1 MTSIPPTSRSD
12 RVRGKLSDI
21 LWPGFLWPV
30 VWIAILVTAGGVGL
44 RAVTVMT
51 RNPPLPDCTQAA
63 SFDTDSER
71 LLCAQASVQSGS
83 AQALIEAIELV
94 APWPTSHPLYEEA
107 NRLMNR
113 WSRALLEELEA
124 MVQQGD
130 IRQAKALAGRIPE
143 RVESYS
149 QVEDAIAQWD
159 QEWET
164 GREFEAKVTQAIAA
178 QNWRGARRAAQ
189 DLKILNTRYW
199 VVTRHNQLKEKIDRE
214 ETARRQLNQAR
225 QLAKSGDLQTLGKAL
240 AIAEGMNLETAA
252 WREAKPDV
260 DRWAKK
266 VLQYSFKK
274 WEEEDIDAAIA
285 IVQLVPPDLALTPE
299 AQDLV
304 RFGHAQR
311 LAVGHYDQWLP
322 SYAQIYSLIEAI
334 QAVQQISPDSPFYE
348 EAQASLT
355 QWQQKLVD
363 MVQLQYASRLAQT
376 GQRAS
381 YQMAIAEA
389 EQITQERPQRVQAQ
403 TLVSHW
409 QKEIE
414 RIEDRPI
421 LTRAVQL
428 ASAGGKAN
436 LRSAIAE
443 ASKVAQGRAL
453 RIQGQTYIAEWLDR
467 IEMIEDQPIL
477 TKAEQLASSGKLK
490 QAIAEAQKIAKGR
503 ALRDQAQA
511 AIKSWNETV
520 ETREDR
526 PILVRAES
534 LAAQG
539 SLTAAIEVA
548 AQIAPGRALYS
559 EARSSI
565 ALWSDERAYIWS
577 LEAPA
582 VESYADEAPYADEGD
597 SYDEGY
603 YADDSYE
610 DDYSDSYNSD
620 F

>member
-1 MTSIPPTSRSD
+1 MTSTPPTSRSA
-12 RVRGKLSDI
+12 RVRGTLSD
-21 LWPGFLWPV
+21 LLGPGFLWPV
-30 VWIAILVTAGGVGL
+30 VWIAILVTAGGVSL

-63 SFDTDSER
+63 SFDSDSER

-83 AQALIEAIELV
+83 AQAIIEAIELV
-94 APWPTSHPLYEEA
+94 APWPSSHPLYGEA
-107 NRLMNR
+107 NRLMNQ
-113 WSRALLEELEA
+113 WSRALLEELEE
-124 MVQQGD
+124 MVQRGE

-159 QEWET
+159 AEWET

-178 QNWRGARRAAQ
+178 QNWTGARRATQ
-189 DLKILNTRYW
+189 DIKVLNTRYW
-199 VVTRHNQLKEKIDRE
+199 VITRHNQLKEKIDRE

-225 QLAKSGDLQTLGKAL
+225 TLAKSGDLQKLGEAL
-240 AIAEGMNLETAA
+240 AIAQGMNLETAA
-252 WREAKPDV
+252 WEDAKPDV
-260 DRWAKK
+260 DRWAKA

-285 IVQLVPPDLALTPE
+285 IVQLVPPDLTLTSE

-304 RFGHAQR
+304 RFGHAQQ

-322 SYAQIYSLIEAI
+322 SYAQVYNLLEAI
-334 QAVQQISPDSPFYE
+334 RAVQQISPVSPFYE

-355 QWQQKLVD
+355 QWQQKLTD
-363 MVQLQYASRLAQT
+363 MVQLQYASTLAQI

-381 YQMAIAEA
+381 YRMAIAEA

-421 LTRAVQL
+421 LSRAVQL

-436 LRSAIAE
+436 LRSAITE
-443 ASKVAQGRAL
+443 ANKVDQGRAL

-467 IEMIEDQPIL
+467 IEIIEDQPIL
-477 TKAEQLASSGKLK
+477 TKAEQLADGGKLK
-490 QAIAEAQKIAKGR
+490 QAIAEAQKVAKGR

-511 AIKSWNETV
+511 AIKTWTGELETI
-520 ETREDR
+520 EDR
-526 PILVRAES
+526 PILVRAEN
-534 LAAQG
+534 LAARG

-548 AQIAPGRALYS
+548 SQIAPGRALYS
-559 EARSSI
+559 AARSSI
-565 ALWSDERAYIWS
+565 AIWTNERAYIWS

-582 VESYADEAPYADEGD
+582 VESYADEAPYPAE
-597 SYDEGY
+597 EGY
-603 YADDSYE
+603 SDDSYSN
-610 DDYSDSYNSD
+610 DGYSDSYNND